1 MIDDTIVAVFD
12 TQAHASAAVRDL
24 ENAGVPAS
32 AITQH
37 AKGGMTTEAAT
48 AAAPVRE
55 EGFWQSLFGGAPEL
69 PTRHDGL

>member
-1 MIDDTIVAVFD
+1 MTDDTIVAVFD

-37 AKGGMTTEAAT
+37 AKGGMTTT
-48 AAAPVRE
+48 AAPVRE
-55 EGFWQSLFGGAPEL
+55 EGFWQSFRWRARL